1 MLEKSDLRTWEAIVV
16 YARVRAAQSLKR
28 NDPIAWAYWKE
39 TETFSKSA
47 PAAYSKPDSW
57 KMGAFDCVQKAK
69 LAKARS
75 SPMESALWYSRA
87 KWFVIL
93 ARANGIV
100 MDPKKTGVNLQWLEE
115 DEEVRNAIARPM
127 ASTH

>member
-16 YARVRAAQSLKR
+16 YSRVRAAKSLKR

-39 TETFSKSA
+39 TESFAKSFQ
-47 PAAYSKPDSW
+47 AAYSKPESW

-69 LAKARS
+69 LAKAHGDF
-75 SPMESALWYSRA
+75 MESALWYSRA

-93 ARANGIV
+93 GRANGIV
-100 MDPKKTGVNLQWLEE
+100 MDPKKTGVNLKWLEE
-115 DEEVRNAIARPM
+115 DEGVRHAIARPV
-127 ASTH
+127 AAAH